1 MCDQTLV
8 DGVSVAELCLGGC
21 KVTFYDLVGGA
32 GWLDRAMLGSY
43 YTQSHGLVFV
53 VDLWSIHKSLQ
64 DTRVAITD
72 VLHHTHIAGK
82 AVLLLANQQDLS
94 GALGEVEL
102 IHCLSLEKLVNRHQ
116 CRCLIK
122 LCLAVL
128 GSGKTL
134 DKSISE
140 GVEWLLDYISHDYK
154 AINERGQ
161 MDTAH
166 KRTREEDKRTRE
178 DIACLEKED
187 RERSE

>member
-1 MCDQTLV
+1 MSDQTLV

-32 GWLDRAMLGSY
+32 GWLGRAMLGSY

-72 VLHHTHIAGK
+72 VLQHTHIAGK
-82 AVLLLANQQDLS
+82 AVLLLANKQDLS

-122 LCLAVL
+122 LWLAVL
-128 GSGKTL
+128 GSGRSL

-140 GVEWLLDYISHDYK
+140 RVEWLLDYISHDYK
-154 AINERGQ
+154 PINERVQ

-166 KRTREEDKRTRE
+166 KRTREEDKRKRE
-178 DIACLEKED
+178 EIACLEKED
-187 RERSE
+187 R